1 MRTMEWGAS
10 AGPPRCR
17 PGYDSL
23 MLCTPF
29 ERLVHPTIS
38 CKKAPE
44 KEPEKWSQ
52 HETCFDRKTRGRK
65 YILLV
70 FSLSAARRLR
80 CILIIVS
87 IVSRII
93 HHRTPSGSKRKIQSV
108 PEIHSFVAARICQSQ
123 QRKQKLTCL
132 GWPMRLPW
140 ISRRGGCRS
149 PGRTGCRRHRG
160 RPTDGKTGG
169 CPGTARPCACCGGVR
184 PCLFRGLGKINNESN
199 RSGIPAKIWRKRSV
213 CPSPSLDFLFHS
225 FSRHRQINVMK
236 NEQR

>member
-87 IVSRII
+87 LVSCII
-93 HHRTPSGSKRKIQSV
+93 HRMPDGSKRKIQSL
-108 PEIHSFVAARICQSQ
+108 PEINSFVKAKVMSNPSKESKNSPVWDGRCGY
-123 QRKQKLTCL
+123 L
-132 GWPMRLPW
+132 G
-140 ISRRGGCRS
+140 SVGGEDAVVLAVQVVVVIA
-149 PGRTGCRRHRG
+149 GG
-160 RPTDGKTGG
+160 RPTG
-169 CPGTARPCACCGGVR
+169 RPAGAQ
-184 PCLFRGLGKINNESN
+184 GLLGLALAAAV
-199 RSGIPAKIWRKRSV
+199 SGHV
-213 CPSPSLDFLFHS
+213 CFVDLE
-225 FSRHRQINVMK
+225 K
-236 NEQR
+236 